1 MDLIVKIISCGMVTL
16 ILGMIVPA
24 DRKEIRAL
32 LAVTACCIIA
42 TSTVIYLRP
51 IAELVEQ
58 VNSVSKLNSE
68 MIGILWKTVGIGVV
82 TEIAGLIC
90 KDFENGT
97 LEKMMQFV
105 GSAAI
110 LWLMIPLF
118 QEFIKLIEDVLER
131 M

>member
-1 MDLIVKIISCGMVTL
+1 MDLVIKVISCGMVTL
-16 ILGMIVPA
+16 ILSMVVPA
-24 DRKEIRAL
+24 DRKEIRAVL
-32 LAVTACCIIA
+32 GVTACCVIA
-42 TSTVIYLRP
+42 ASTMIYLQP

-58 VNSVSKLNSE
+58 VNSVSRLNSE
-68 MIGILWKTVGIGVV
+68 MIGILWKTVGIGAV

-90 KDFENGT
+90 KDFANGT